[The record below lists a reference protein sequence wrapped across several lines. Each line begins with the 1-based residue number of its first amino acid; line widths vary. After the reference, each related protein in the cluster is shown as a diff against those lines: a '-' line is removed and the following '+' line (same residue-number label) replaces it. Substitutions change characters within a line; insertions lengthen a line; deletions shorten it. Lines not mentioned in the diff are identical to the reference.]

1 MDINFEGT
9 PFNPPKSPMGLLRSG
24 GIISLYLLFFFFHL
38 LLRVKKKVNWDLE
51 WI

>member
-24 GIISLYLLFFFFHL
+24 GIISLYLLFFFFPSAI
-38 LLRVKKKVNWDLE
+38 KSEKE
-51 WI
+51 S